1 MTAAIRNCAFA
12 LAAVLTLTNLSV
24 GPAFAG
30 PAEDAA
36 EAFAAEQKGDFPTAL
51 RLYRTAALAGNTYA
65 QGNLGTMYHT
75 GKGGPKN
82 FTEALRWY
90 TEAAKANYADSQ
102 FNLGIMNEL
111 GEGMKQDFAAAAKWY
126 RLAAEQGYVPAQTAL
141 GTLTAAGGPG
151 VTPDRGEAYKW
162 FVIAAAKGDD
172 QAKKR
177 MAAIAGRL
185 TPEQKAKAEKDAADF
200 KPKEAAKK

>member
-1 MTAAIRNCAFA
+1 MTVAIRTCAIA
-12 LAAVLTLTNLSV
+12 LATILAISS
-24 GPAFAG
+24 PAFAG

-36 EAFAAEQKGDFPTAL
+36 AAFEAEQKGDFPTAL
-51 RLYRTAALAGNTYA
+51 RLYRVAALAGNTYA

-82 FTEALRWY
+82 FPEALRWY
-90 TEAAKANYADSQ
+90 TEAAKTGYADAQ

-111 GEGMKQDFAAAAKWY
+111 GEGMKQDFPAAAKWY

-141 GTLTAAGGPG
+141 GTIYIAGGAG
-151 VTPDRGEAYKW
+151 VTPDRAEAYKW
-162 FVIAAAKGDD
+162 FSLAAAKGDEN
-172 QAKKR
+172 AKR
-177 MAAIAGRL
+177 RLVTVSGRL
-185 TPEQKAKAEKDAADF
+185 TPEQKAAGDKAVAEF

>member
-12 LAAVLTLTNLSV
+12 LAAVLTITA
-24 GPAFAG
+24 PAFAG

-36 EAFAAEQKGDFPTAL
+36 EAFAAEQKGDFPTAY

-126 RLAAEQGYVPAQTAL
+126 RLAAEQGYAPAQTAL
-141 GTLTAAGGPG
+141 GTLYASGSG

-162 FVIAAAKGDD
+162 YTLAAAKGDD
-172 QAKKR
+172 NAKRR
-177 MAAIAGRL
+177 MATIAARL

-200 KPKEAAKK
+200 KPKETAKK

>member
-1 MTAAIRNCAFA
+1 MTAAIRKCALA
-12 LAAVLTLTNLSV
+12 LAAVLTISS
-24 GPAFAG
+24 PAFAG

-36 EAFAAEQKGDFPTAL
+36 EAFAAEQKGDFPTAY

-75 GKGGPKN
+75 GKGGMKN

-141 GTLTAAGGPG
+141 GTLTASGGAGL
-151 VTPDRGEAYKW
+151 TPDRGEAYKW
-162 FVIAAAKGDD
+162 FVIAAAKGDEN
-172 QAKKR
+172 AKRR
-177 MAAIAGRL
+177 MAAIAPRM